1 MEKIDRTKAPKLGE
15 IEKLNFPPIIH
26 KELKNH
32 IKITKTLGCSQPVC
46 SITLVIKRGTYVAK
60 EMFSATATANLL
72 CEGTLQ
78 HPGQKLPELL
88 DFYGI
93 TVSPVTTLFDTRIT
107 LRTLKKHIDI
117 AVELLAEMA
126 LFPEFS
132 DENFANEIEQSIEG
146 LKISKE
152 RVNYLAH
159 KAFLKLLFGKSH
171 KFGRINSLASVK
183 KVTVNDLKLY
193 HKTHYKASN
202 FQIYLAGDLPE
213 NTIELLN
220 KSFGSLPIE
229 SDKDIDYQKV
239 KEPSLLYT
247 FTNKRAAN
255 QSAIFMGKT
264 LVAHNHPDYPSLYFL
279 NVILGG
285 YFGSRLMTRLREE
298 MGITYG
304 VSSFIIPRKEA
315 TELYISTEV
324 KSERTQEAVTAIKE
338 VIRELQANVVGADEL
353 KNVRNY
359 IFGSMASFFD
369 STFAVSNQL
378 ITLDLAGSSLDNFN
392 KIIHKARTITP
403 KEIKEVAIRYLDT
416 NLLVCSVAGDP
427 KYNFTDQNNI

>member
-1 MEKIDRTKAPKLGE
+1 MGKIDRTTAPKLGE
-15 IEKLNFPPIIH
+15 IERLNFPPINH
-26 KELKNH
+26 NELSNG
-32 IKITKTLGCSQPVC
+32 IKVVQTVGCSQPVC

-60 EMFSATATANLL
+60 EVFAATATANLL
-72 CEGTLQ
+72 CEGTLNY
-78 HPGQKLPELL
+78 PGHKLPEIL

-107 LRTLKKHIDI
+107 LRTLKKHLNI

-126 LFPEFS
+126 LNPEFS

-159 KAFLKLLFGKSH
+159 RAFLKLLFGKSH
-171 KFGRINSLASVK
+171 KFSRINSLNSVK
-183 KVTVNDLKLY
+183 KVTVDDVKQY
-193 HKTHYKASN
+193 HRTHYKASN
-202 FQIYLAGDLPE
+202 FRIYLAGDLPN
-213 NTIELLN
+213 NTIDLLN
-220 KSFGSLPIE
+220 KSFGSLTNE
-229 SDKDIDYQKV
+229 SSEKIIYQKV
-239 KEPSLLYT
+239 KEPKTLYS
-247 FTNKRAAN
+247 FTNKQAAN

-264 LVAHNHPDYPSLYFL
+264 LVPHKHPDYPSLYFL
-279 NVILGG
+279 NVVLGG
-285 YFGSRLMTRLREE
+285 YFGSRLMSKLREE

-304 VSSFIIPRKEA
+304 VSSYIIPRKEA

-324 KSERTQEAVTAIKE
+324 KSERTQEAVAAIKE
-338 VIRELQANVVGADEL
+338 TIKDLQINEIDNEEL

-378 ITLDLAGSSLDNFN
+378 ITLDFAESNLDNFN
-392 KIIHKARTITP
+392 KIIHKAHTITS
-403 KEIKEVAIRYLDT
+403 KEIKEVAVKYLDT
-416 NLLVCSVAGDP
+416 NLLACSVAGDP
-427 KYNFTDQNNI
+427 KCNFIQQNDI